1 MNPKLALGL
10 LFVSVAGLAQADIVE
25 TFDAGANGWSVVA
38 YPFRSHVANPAMT
51 PAPFDAAFGNP
62 AGSLRVGDVYGE
74 TAVAA
79 PAPFLGDQSA
89 CYGHALTYDI
99 YIRYVDAGAI
109 YPAVVLN
116 GGTRSLYYDTPTPT
130 VGAWESRVVPLTE
143 TGWRLSSSGAL
154 VDETTFRSVLAD
166 LHGLYI
172 YTEWHT
178 GGDDT
183 SFDNVRLAGT
193 IIAVDD
199 DPPAAVTLRPCFPN
213 PFNPA
218 TTVRFALAAAGP
230 VRLQVLSADGRVVRT
245 LLDDRRD
252 AGSHAVLWDGR
263 DAAGRQVASGTYL
276 CRLEAG
282 AVARTT
288 RMTLVK

>member
-1 MNPKLALGL
+1 MHLKLALGL
-10 LFVSVAGLAQADIVE
+10 VLACVAGPVKADIVE

-62 AGSLRVGDVYGE
+62 AGSLRVGDVYSE

-79 PAPFLGDQSA
+79 PAPYLGDQSA
-89 CYGHALTYDI
+89 CYGHTLAYDI

-116 GGTRSLYYDTPTPT
+116 GGALSVYYDTPTPT
-130 VGAWESRVVPLTE
+130 VGVWESRVVPLTE

-154 VDETTFRSVLAD
+154 VDEATFRSVLAD

-193 IIAVDD
+193 TIGIDD
-199 DPPAAVTLRPCFPN
+199 EIPAMVALRPCTPN
-213 PFNPA
+213 PFNPL
-218 TTVRFALAAAGP
+218 TTIRFALATAAP
-230 VRLQVLSADGRVVRT
+230 VRLQVLSTDGRVVRT
-245 LLDDRRD
+245 LLAETRD
-252 AGSHAVLWDGR
+252 AGAHAVLWDGR
-263 DAAGRQVASGTYL
+263 DAAGRQVASGTYV

-282 AVARTT
+282 SVVRTT